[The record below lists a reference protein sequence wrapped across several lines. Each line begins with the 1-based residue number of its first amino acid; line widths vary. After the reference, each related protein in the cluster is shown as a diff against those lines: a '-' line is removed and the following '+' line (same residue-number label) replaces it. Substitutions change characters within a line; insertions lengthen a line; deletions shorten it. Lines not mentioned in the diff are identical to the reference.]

1 MKSALDHRKSAA
13 NVNGCLLGVD
23 GSADQALNT
32 RAAASGT
39 GAANTDQMTHATQSS
54 PPRASPSFNVERNP
68 AVAENRTH
76 LRFSGGQE
84 AESD

>member
-39 GAANTDQMTHATQSS
+39 GAANADQVNEPTRIQAPLRRSGS
-54 PPRASPSFNVERNP
+54 VIRN
-68 AVAENRTH
+68 ENFQKIENTTAGPTKQPGR
-76 LRFSGGQE
+76 
-84 AESD
+84 